1 MRRSQGFTLFELII
15 VLLLA
20 GGILAL
26 VTRAFV
32 SSAQGRDQL
41 AGASQLAGEV
51 SAVLYS
57 INTDASRAGSLSL
70 SPAIALYLSEN
81 WPAGQDS
88 VAVTHG
94 DTYDELV
101 FRWAEN
107 GACPSGAGQPVIV
120 DGEQACVLEAKY
132 RVNDQNELLRAYKG
146 SEEPIAGFEV
156 EAFRV
161 FWGTASGWQWER
173 PSPEDARSIAVYLR
187 ASVPYREPKGCGTF
201 PKPGLL
207 DAYGDAIKNE
217 IGEETY
223 TGDACLRLVREEV
236 AEFPLVN
243 VQHW

>member
-1 MRRSQGFTLFELII
+1 MRRSQGFTLLELII

-26 VTRAFV
+26 ATRAFV
-32 SSAQGRDQL
+32 SSAQVRDQL

-70 SPAIALYLSEN
+70 SPAIALYLADS
-81 WPAGQDS
+81 WPAGLDS

-94 DTYDELV
+94 DAYDELV

-107 GACPSGAGQPVIV
+107 GACSSGAGQTVIV
-120 DGEQACVLEAKY
+120 DGEQACISETKY
-132 RVNDQNELLRAYKG
+132 KVDDQDELLRVYRG
-146 SEEPIAGFEV
+146 SEEPIAGFEM

-161 FWGTASGWQWER
+161 FWKTADGWQWDR

-187 ASVPYREPKGCGTF
+187 ASVPYRKPRGCGTF

-207 DAYGDAIKNE
+207 DAYGEAIKDE

-223 TGDACLRLVREEV
+223 TGDACLRLVHEEV